1 FRGKQNQPKN
11 VLHVAE
17 KVAELKEISLEEVAE
32 STTESAL
39 HLFTKLSATN
49 L

>member
-1 FRGKQNQPKN
+1 
-11 VLHVAE
+11 VAE
-17 KVAELKEISLEEVAE
+17 KIAELKEISLEEVAE
-32 STTESAL
+32 ATTQTAF